1 MSAQE
6 SFRTLKDVA
15 EYLRGR
21 LDVKKYILLFAH
33 NGIGKTR
40 LSMSFRKLGK
50 NEGGRDTLY
59 YNAFTEDLFTWD
71 NDLEND
77 NQHVLRINSSSRFV
91 AGMRELEMESRIR
104 EFLPRYADFD
114 FVIDYE
120 NSTVAFDRE
129 VKEGAR
135 SVNIDHIKISR
146 GEENLF
152 IWCFF
157 LAVAKLAIDGE
168 DSYSWVKYL
177 YIDDPISSLDD
188 NNAIAVAAHL
198 ADMLKHS
205 DGSVKTVV
213 SSHHALFFNVIYNA
227 LSNAE
232 KYFMGRL
239 GKGDYT
245 LKSTSDTP
253 AFLHVA
259 LLLQLHEAAESGEVY
274 TYHFNILR
282 NVLEKTAAF
291 HGYRR
296 FSDCIPQDENDPEG
310 IVHRRIV
317 NLLSHGNYSLFEP
330 QEMVPDNKRHSQ
342 RILDNFMSS
351 FRFNPDLFPQQKEEA
366 QTQ

>member
-1 MSAQE
+1 MSEQMIFPSLVE
-6 SFRTLKDVA
+6 IA
-15 EYLRGR
+15 EHLRDR
-21 LDVKKYILLFAH
+21 LDSKKYFLLFAH

-40 LSMSFRKLGK
+40 LSMFFKELGK
-50 NEGGRDTLY
+50 NGGERDTLY
-59 YNAFTEDLFTWD
+59 YNAFTEDLFTWN
-71 NDLEND
+71 ND
-77 NQHVLRINSSSRFV
+77 QRVLRINSDSRFV
-91 AGMRELEMESRIR
+91 SGMRELEMESRIR

-120 NSTVAFDRE
+120 NWTVAFNRDIS
-129 VKEGAR
+129 EGER
-135 SVNIDHIKISR
+135 TENIDHIKISR

-168 DSYSWVKYL
+168 SAYSWVKYL

-188 NNAIAVAAHL
+188 NNAIAVATHL
-198 ADMLKHS
+198 AEMLKRS
-205 DGSVKTVV
+205 DGSIKTVV
-213 SSHHALFFNVIYNA
+213 SSHHALFFNVMYNS
-227 LSNAE
+227 LSKAE

-239 GKGDYT
+239 GEGDYT

-296 FSDCIPQDENDPEG
+296 FSDCLPQGKDDPDG
-310 IVHRRIV
+310 IVHRQIV
-317 NLLSHGNYSLFEP
+317 NLLSHGNHSLFEP
-330 QEMVPDNKRHSQ
+330 REMVPDNKRHFQ
-342 RILDNFMSS
+342 HILDNLMNS
-351 FRFNPDLFPQQKEEA
+351 FRFNPDLFPQQKKEV
-366 QTQ
+366 QSQ

>member
-1 MSAQE
+1 MNEQLI
-6 SFRTLKDVA
+6 FPTLVGIA
-15 EYLRGR
+15 EHLRNR
-21 LDVKKYILLFAH
+21 LDSKKYLLLFAH

-50 NEGGRDTLY
+50 GEDSRDTLY
-59 YNAFTEDLFTWD
+59 YNAFTEDLFTWSD
-71 NDLEND
+71 D
-77 NQHVLRINSSSRFV
+77 QRVLRIKNSESRFV
-91 AGMRELEMESRIR
+91 SGMRELEMESRIR

-120 NSTVAFDRE
+120 NWTVVFNRDIGKGGRTE
-129 VKEGAR
+129 
-135 SVNIDHIKISR
+135 NMDHIKVSR

-152 IWCFF
+152 IWCCF

-168 DSYSWVKYL
+168 SSYSWVKFL

-188 NNAIAVAAHL
+188 NNSIAVAAHL
-198 ADMLKHS
+198 AEMLKRS
-205 DGSVKTVV
+205 DGDVKTVV
-213 SSHHALFFNVIYNA
+213 SSHHTLFFNVMSNA

-232 KYFMGRL
+232 KYFMGRI
-239 GKGDYT
+239 GEGGYT
-245 LKSTSDTP
+245 LKNTGDTP
-253 AFLHVA
+253 TFLHVA
-259 LLLQLHEAAESGEVY
+259 LLLQLHEAAETGEVY

-330 QEMVPDNKRHSQ
+330 QEMVPDNKRHFQ

>member
-1 MSAQE
+1 MSTRE
-6 SFRTLKDVA
+6 SFHTLKDVA
-15 EYLRGR
+15 EHLRDR
-21 LDVKKYILLFAH
+21 LSSKRHLLLFAY

-40 LSMSFRKLGK
+40 LSMAFRELGK
-50 NEGGRDTLY
+50 DGGERDTLY

-77 NQHVLRINSSSRFV
+77 NQRVLRINSGSKFV
-91 AGMRELEMESRIR
+91 AGIREQEMESRIR

-120 NSTVAFDRE
+120 NWTVTFNRD
-129 VKEGAR
+129 VSEGELTE
-135 SVNIDHIKISR
+135 NIDHIKVSR

-152 IWCFF
+152 VWCFF

-168 DSYSWVKYL
+168 NVYSWVKYL

-198 ADMLKHS
+198 ADMLKRS
-205 DGSVKTVV
+205 DGGMKAIV
-213 SSHHALFFNVIYNA
+213 SSHHALFFNVLCNA

-232 KYFMGRL
+232 KYFMSRL
-239 GKGDYT
+239 GEGDYT
-245 LKSTSDTP
+245 LKNTGDTP

-296 FSDCIPQDENDPEG
+296 FSDCIPQDENDPDG

-330 QEMVPDNKRHSQ
+330 QEMVPDNKQHFQ
-342 RILDNFMSS
+342 RILDNFMDN
-351 FRFNPDLFPQQKEEA
+351 FRFNPDLFPQQKKEV